1 MGEPTKRR
9 RKGSGGLYIIQRNA
23 WNEVKQTYELVE
35 FYQAS
40 KDIEDPENPD
50 KRKRITGTGR
60 SPQEANNRLN
70 RSLERFY
77 KKRGLAEAG
86 VVIKTRSRSSQRL
99 YEYFDEWYSELR
111 PERVSETLKL
121 KYKQHFQNHILPD
134 LGKIYLEDLK
144 YQDLQKLF
152 YETLPSKRKIK
163 GGIELDEPL
172 LGTNAILN
180 IYRTLNVALH
190 VAVKKDKISKNPLAL
205 VDTPQYKPPKEN
217 IPQMVHIVD
226 HMFNKMNEANDPL
239 FDHFLLALLG
249 LRRGERLGLTF
260 SAINLVGL
268 NPKLTIRSQLTR
280 ISGKGIV
287 LKPATKSGKDRTV
300 ALIDPWLSSLK
311 RMKEIR
317 KAQLR
322 LPGFK
327 PEPQFKD
334 LVFLR
339 DDGSP
344 YDLNYDNDLWDQVN
358 RVYNSK
364 RPKIRGHAVRH
375 CAATKMADAGITR
388 DVAMA
393 ILGHESES
401 MSFYYGRM
409 TAKGQ
414 ASQIQKFGEAITSKI
429 NFKK

>member
-1 MGEPTKRR
+1 MGNQANRR
-9 RKGSGGLYIIQRNA
+9 RKGAGGLYIIRRQA
-23 WNEVKQTYELVE
+23 WNEVKQTYETVD

-86 VVIKTRSRSSQRL
+86 VVIKSRSRSSQRL
-99 YEYFDEWYSELR
+99 SEYFDEWFSELR
-111 PERVSETLKL
+111 PERVSPTLRL
-121 KYKQHFQNHILPD
+121 KYRQHFQNHILPHI
-134 LGKIYLEDLK
+134 GKIYLEDLK

-152 YETLPSKRKIK
+152 YEILPAKKK
-163 GGIELDEPL
+163 VKQGQTLDEPL

-190 VAVKKDKISKNPLAL
+190 LAVKKDLIPKNPLGL
-205 VDTPQYKPPKEN
+205 VDTPRYQPPKEN
-217 IPQMVHIVD
+217 IPQMVHIVE
-226 HMFNKMNEANDPL
+226 HIFQKMGEADDPL
-239 FDHFLLALLG
+239 FDHFLLSLLG

-260 SAINLVGL
+260 SAITLVGN
-268 NPKLTIRSQLTR
+268 NPKLTIKSQLTR
-280 ISGKGIV
+280 ISGQGIV

-311 RMKEIR
+311 RMKERR
-317 KAQLR
+317 KAQEKLET
-322 LPGFK
+322 FK

-344 YDLNYDNDLWDQVN
+344 FDLNYDNTLWDEVN
-358 RVYNSK
+358 KKYNAK
-364 RPKIRGHAVRH
+364 QPKIRGHAVRH
-375 CAATKMADAGITR
+375 VAATKMADAGITR

-414 ASQIQKFGEAITSKI
+414 VSQLEKFGEAISDKI
-429 NFKK
+429 NAKG

>member
-1 MGEPTKRR
+1 
-9 RKGSGGLYIIQRNA
+9 
-23 WNEVKQTYELVE
+23 VE

-134 LGKIYLEDLK
+134 LGRIYLEDLK

-152 YETLPSKRKIK
+152 YETLPAKRKIK
-163 GGIELDEPL
+163 EGKELDEPL

-287 LKPATKSGKDRTV
+287 LKPATKSGKDRSV

-311 RMKEIR
+311 RMKEVR
-317 KAQLR
+317 KDQQK

-327 PEPQFKD
+327 PDPKFKD

-344 YDLNYDNDLWDQVN
+344 YDLNYDNALWDLVN
-358 RVYNSK
+358 KTYNSK

-375 CAATKMADAGITR
+375 CAATKMADAGIT
-388 DVAMA
+388 
-393 ILGHESES
+393 
-401 MSFYYGRM
+401 
-409 TAKGQ
+409 
-414 ASQIQKFGEAITSKI
+414 
-429 NFKK
+429 

>member
-1 MGEPTKRR
+1 MGEPSKRR

-23 WNEVKQTYELVE
+23 WNEVKQTNELVE

-134 LGKIYLEDLK
+134 LGRVYLEDLK

-152 YETLPSKRKIK
+152 YETLPAKRKIK
-163 GGIELDEPL
+163 EGKELDEPL

-287 LKPATKSGKDRTV
+287 LKPATKSGKDRSV

-311 RMKEIR
+311 RMKEVR

-327 PEPQFKD
+327 PDPKFKD

-344 YDLNYDNDLWDQVN
+344 YDLNYDNALWDQVN
-358 RVYNSK
+358 KVYNSK

>member
-1 MGEPTKRR
+1 MGEPSKRR

-23 WNEVKQTYELVE
+23 WNEVKQTNELVE

-134 LGKIYLEDLK
+134 LGRIYLEDLK

-152 YETLPSKRKIK
+152 YETLPAKKKIK
-163 GGIELDEPL
+163 GGKELDEPL

-280 ISGKGIV
+280 ISGKGII
-287 LKPATKSGKDRTV
+287 LKPATKSGKDRSV

-311 RMKEIR
+311 RMKEVR
-317 KAQLR
+317 KDQQK

-327 PEPQFKD
+327 PDPKFKD

-344 YDLNYDNDLWDQVN
+344 YDLNYDNALWDLVN
-358 RVYNSK
+358 KTYNSK